1 MRARAVLSGL
11 VLVAILA
18 PVSLLAQEPPQP
30 QPRMG
35 SGMMGHDMGPRMMG
49 PGMMGGGMGAGPM
62 SCGMG
67 PDSGCCRMGGG
78 MMQGMLMGPGGG
90 MMRGMG
96 RGMMGGGMLMGPGPG
111 GAMGM
116 MAQLNLDDA
125 QRSEVL
131 RIGDELRRKNW
142 DLAGKQL
149 DEQARLRDAYLAPGK
164 RDRAAIVAAYKRIAE
179 LRVQR
184 IANGLEAAEKIEA
197 VLTPEQRTTFRQHG
211 PWWMAP
217 DEP

>member
-1 MRARAVLSGL
+1 MTVRSALSGL
-11 VLVAILA
+11 VAVAILA
-18 PVSLLAQEPPQP
+18 PLTLWAQQPPQP
-30 QPRMG
+30 QLRMG
-35 SGMMGHDMGPRMMG
+35 PGMMGHDMGPQMMG
-49 PGMMGGGMGAGPM
+49 PGMMGAGPM

-67 PDSGCCRMGGG
+67 PGAGGCCMGGG
-78 MMQGMLMGPGGG
+78 MMQGMPMGPGGG

-96 RGMMGGGMLMGPGPG
+96 RGMMGGGMLMGPGPSG
-111 GAMGM
+111 TMGM
-116 MAQLNLDDA
+116 MARLNLDDA
-125 QRSEVL
+125 QRSQVL
-131 RIGDELRRKNW
+131 AIGDELRRKNW

-149 DEQARLRDAYLAPGK
+149 DEQARLRDAYLATGK
-164 RDRAAIVAAYKRIAE
+164 RDRAAIVGAYKRIAE

-197 VLTPEQRTTFRQHG
+197 VLTPEQRATFRQHG